1 MIKFSWRKY
10 QWEAVDRKVAHLQWS
25 STSVIRIGN
34 RIRLAVSLTFYIA
47 INMQFVAANRSSL
60 VREKIVTNT
69 HRIDMVIDIERN
81 ELSGF
86 NQRIHMADV
95 TMRFNQISLDISILV
110 DWIF

>member
-1 MIKFSWRKY
+1 
-10 QWEAVDRKVAHLQWS
+10 
-25 STSVIRIGN
+25 
-34 RIRLAVSLTFYIA
+34 
-47 INMQFVAANRSSL
+47 MQFVAANRSSL

-110 DWIF
+110 D